1 MEVAF
6 LVSSQT
12 LRFGSKKSIKSIV
25 GGQERMDV
33 LSRCFLNLHRWKDK
47 INANLSLIIFL
58 SHPDEQ
64 LAITIPHTLSQ
75 NIIEN
80 EADSTRFLLNIL
92 SEVQESAIKIEKISF
107 EALLKSLTKSCKFY
121 HLTLDG
127 LNIDEIENEVNESGM
142 CFILGSQYD
151 LTQNQE
157 KTLFDFDTIPVSLGK
172 QNYLASH
179 VITIVCY
186 KLCSLNDSS
195 KDNKIE

>member
-33 LSRCFLNLHRWKDK
+33 LSRCFLNLQRWKDK

-64 LAITIPHTLSQ
+64 LAITIPHTSSQ
-75 NIIEN
+75 NKMED

-92 SEVQESAIKIEKISF
+92 SEGQESAIKIEKNSF
-107 EALLKSLTKSCKFY
+107 EALLKSMTDNYRFYYLTP
-121 HLTLDG
+121 DG
-127 LNIDEIENEVNESGM
+127 LDIDEIENKVNERGM

-151 LTQNQE
+151 IMPNQE
-157 KTLFDFDTIPVSLGK
+157 KTLIDFNIIPISLGK

-186 KLCSLNDSS
+186 KLCSFNSSS
-195 KDNKIE
+195 KDE